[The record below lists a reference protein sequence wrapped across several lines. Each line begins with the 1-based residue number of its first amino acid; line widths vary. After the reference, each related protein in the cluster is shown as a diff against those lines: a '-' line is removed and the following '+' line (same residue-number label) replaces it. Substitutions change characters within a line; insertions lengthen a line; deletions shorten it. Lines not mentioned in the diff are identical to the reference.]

1 MRTARTTWPPAPDFY
16 RPTTRCMT
24 CGEPILDSGRCP
36 LCGQPN
42 ECQLCTAAAYKGPC
56 WCAKVE
62 IPNGLLARV
71 PVELR
76 NRACICRGCV
86 ASFQKFAPGLVSPTL

>member
-1 MRTARTTWPPAPDFY
+1 
-16 RPTTRCMT
+16 MT
-24 CGEPILDSGRCP
+24 QNEELDAGRCP

-42 ECQLCTAAAYKGPC
+42 ECQLCTAGAYKGPC

-62 IPNGLLARV
+62 IPSAVLARV

-76 NRACICRGCV
+76 NRACICRDCIEPSV
-86 ASFQKFAPGLVSPTL
+86 LK

>member
-1 MRTARTTWPPAPDFY
+1 MSCSD
-16 RPTTRCMT
+16 PTVDET
-24 CGEPILDSGRCP
+24 RCP

-42 ECQLCTAAAYKGPC
+42 ECHLCGSAEGKGPC

-62 IPNGLLARV
+62 IPGELIAQVPLA
-71 PVELR
+71 LR

-86 ASFQKFAPGLVSPTL
+86 ESYHRNRAKV

>member
-1 MRTARTTWPPAPDFY
+1 
-16 RPTTRCMT
+16 MT
-24 CGEPILDSGRCP
+24 CDNHSSEAGRCP

-42 ECQLCTAAAYKGPC
+42 ECQLCADTAYKGPC

-62 IPNGLLARV
+62 IPRALFARV

-76 NRACICRGCV
+76 NRACICRTCIE
-86 ASFQKFAPGLVSPTL
+86 SFRLEQPKT